1 MLWAIRCVL
10 IATLILFPAGAFQ
23 ADIFAVTKTT
33 DTDDG
38 TCDPDCSLREAI
50 DAANTSPGADDVP
63 VPAGTYLLILGQLV
77 VSDDVRIAGAGQT
90 NTIIDGNATDRVFK
104 IEATS
109 GVVSISGVTI
119 QNGNP
124 YPSSYRGGGIQNHA
138 DLHLTDSMVSGNAGG
153 GISHFSDFGDL
164 TLTDSTVSNNT
175 QLYGYSSG
183 AGISNYYGVLTLT
196 GSTVSGNT
204 AKGDG
209 GGIWNRGDMTLND
222 STVSGNT
229 AKFVGGGILSRYGN
243 VTLTNSTVSGNTVKY
258 DGGGI
263 WNRGDMTL
271 TNSTVSDNTAR
282 YYGGGIQNWNGDMTL
297 NDSTVSGNTA
307 NTYGG
312 GIFNRGDMTLTNST
326 VSGNT
331 VNFNGGGIVNR
342 HGDMTLANSTVSGN
356 TANYGGGGISNRYGG
371 MTLTNSTVSGNTAN
385 YGGGGISNRYG
396 DMTLNDSTVSDN
408 TAKYDGG
415 GIRSLFGY
423 MTLTNSTVSGND
435 ASQSGAGIYRGA
447 VYGYGISLTNTIVAG
462 NGTTTPN
469 CNTGAFDSLGYNL
482 ADDDSC
488 GFTAP
493 GDLVVA
499 DAMLGPLADNGGPTE
514 THVLLAGSPAIDA
527 GSPDCPPPATDQR
540 GVARPQG
547 AACDIGAFE
556 LEIDFISVDID
567 IKPGSDSNPINPS
580 SKGNLPVAILG
591 SNTFDVTNVDVTTL
605 AFGPDAAAPS
615 HDLTKSGAFESHLR
629 DVNEDGLTDLLTHY
643 RIEDVGIERDGTEV
657 CLFGQT
663 LESTPFEGC
672 DAIRAIVTGRD
683 TRR

>member
-209 GGIWNRGDMTLND
+209 GGIWNRGDMTL
-222 STVSGNT
+222 
-229 AKFVGGGILSRYGN
+229 
-243 VTLTNSTVSGNTVKY
+243 
-258 DGGGI
+258 
-263 WNRGDMTL
+263 

-282 YYGGGIQNWNGDMTL
+282 YYGGGIQNWNGDMTH

-331 VNFNGGGIVNR
+331 VNFTGGGIVNR
-342 HGDMTLANSTVSGN
+342 HGDMTLA
-356 TANYGGGGISNRYGG
+356 
-371 MTLTNSTVSGNTAN
+371 NSTVSGNTAN

>member
-204 AKGDG
+204 AKWDG
-209 GGIWNRGDMTLND
+209 GGIWNR
-222 STVSGNT
+222 
-229 AKFVGGGILSRYGN
+229 
-243 VTLTNSTVSGNTVKY
+243 
-258 DGGGI
+258 
-263 WNRGDMTL
+263 
-271 TNSTVSDNTAR
+271 
-282 YYGGGIQNWNGDMTL
+282 GDMTL

-342 HGDMTLANSTVSGN
+342 HGDMTLA
-356 TANYGGGGISNRYGG
+356 
-371 MTLTNSTVSGNTAN
+371 NSTVSGNTAN